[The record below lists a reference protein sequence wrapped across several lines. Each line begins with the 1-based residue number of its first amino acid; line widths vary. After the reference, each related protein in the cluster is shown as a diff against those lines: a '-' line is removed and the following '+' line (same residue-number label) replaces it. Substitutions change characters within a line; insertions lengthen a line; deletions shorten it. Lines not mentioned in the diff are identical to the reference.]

1 MPTNEIKV
9 LPGIREE
16 QRIALPSGAT
26 IPTAHL
32 VDASGE
38 TLGTSG
44 NPLHVHGNTGG
55 GGGGDATAANQLTEI
70 ERLDTLVARTPAL
83 VNGASPITATP
94 RVCLGTAR
102 VTVTTS
108 SQTLAALVGGT
119 IPAGAVTA
127 EIQADGGTVRLRRDG
142 GTPTSTLGYRLDDG
156 AEKLI
161 DTPLADVRLI
171 SGGASSVFANV
182 AFFDR
187 V

>member
-94 RVCLGTAR
+94 ASALAQPESLSPRHRKL
-102 VTVTTS
+102 
-108 SQTLAALVGGT
+108 SQPWWAAQFQR
-119 IPAGAVTA
+119 A
-127 EIQADGGTVRLRRDG
+127 Q
-142 GTPTSTLGYRLDDG
+142 
-156 AEKLI
+156 
-161 DTPLADVRLI
+161 
-171 SGGASSVFANV
+171 
-182 AFFDR
+182 
-187 V
+187 